1 MGKVCRVA
9 LVPVRDGWVF
19 EAGMVST
26 RSPARPVVVAWC

>member
-19 EAGMVST
+19 EAGMVAVGSL
-26 RSPARPVVVAWC
+26 AAW

>member
-19 EAGMVST
+19 EVGMVSA
-26 RSPARPVVVAWC
+26 RSGAGPVVAWC